1 MKTIILW
8 LMPLL
13 ISVCVISGC
22 SPKVKYDKM
31 LKQELARGV
40 RYDSLFMGLYL
51 GMPEKEFYTRCWV
64 LNQQGLIRQG
74 ARNTTVEYQIKNEL
88 KYPGIMDFYPEFVQS
103 KIYEMPV
110 RFSYNGWAPWNEKL
124 SSDSLQI
131 DVLNWFRKM
140 YGEGFIEVKHPD
152 RGIAYIKVNGNRRIS
167 IFKEGDLY
175 VWAIYTD
182 MLVKKEIN
190 DTTSK
195 IGDIQK
201 DISKK
206 LEKKDD

>member
-1 MKTIILW
+1 MKTILLW
-8 LMPLL
+8 LMTLV
-13 ISVCVISGC
+13 ISGYIFSGC
-22 SPKVKYDKM
+22 SPRAKYNRL
-31 LKQELARGV
+31 LKQELASGI

-51 GMPEKEFYTRCWV
+51 GMPEKEFYTRCWA

-74 ARNTTVEYQIKNEL
+74 SRNTTVEYQIKNEL
-88 KYPGIMDFYPEFVQS
+88 KYPGIMDFYPEFIQG

-110 RFSYNGWAPWNEKL
+110 RFSYNGWAPWNNKL

-131 DVLNWFRKM
+131 NVLNWFRKM
-140 YGEGFIEVKHPD
+140 YGDGFMEVKHPK
-152 RGIAYIKVNGNRRIS
+152 RGIAFIKINGNRRIT
-167 IFKEGDLY
+167 IFKENDLY
-175 VWAIYTD
+175 VWAVYTD
-182 MLVKKEIN
+182 MLVKKEVN

-195 IGDIQK
+195 IGNIQK